1 MRKSLE
7 RFAEF
12 IGWLPLQAALAIAAV
27 VVLGGMSGGLGP
39 DLLAWLAELPVML
52 AYGFAALGL
61 SYLAWRRWSMR
72 LDDAAKYDL
81 WRRLM
86 LGERGALVVY
96 VVNAVFWI
104 AVLWLALWFF
114 RPAR

>member
-1 MRKSLE
+1 MRKAFE

-12 IGWLPLQAALAIAAV
+12 VGWLPLQVALAIGGV
-27 VVLGGMSGGLGP
+27 IVLGGMSRGLGP

-61 SYLAWRRWSMR
+61 SYLAWRRWRMR
-72 LDDAAKYDL
+72 LDDTAKHEL

-96 VVNAVFWI
+96 VVNALFWV
-104 AVLWLALWFF
+104 AVLALALWFF

>member
-1 MRKSLE
+1 MRRFLE

-61 SYLAWRRWSMR
+61 SYLAWRRWRMR
-72 LDDAAKYDL
+72 LDDTAKHEL

-96 VVNAVFWI
+96 VVNALFWV
-104 AVLWLALWFF
+104 AVLGLALWFF

>member
-1 MRKSLE
+1 MRKAFA

-12 IGWLPLQAALAIAAV
+12 IGWLPLQALLAIVAV

-61 SYLAWRRWSMR
+61 SYLAWRRWRME
-72 LDDAAKYDL
+72 LDATAKHEL

-86 LGERGALVVY
+86 LGERGAVTVY
-96 VVNAVFWI
+96 LTNAVFWI